1 MQPLTPPLMPPLDT
15 AELALIPSA
24 PESVL
29 SPAVARRLPPTAP
42 TAPWRCTFQGVVWLQ
57 RVGAAA
63 ASMLPV
69 GLQRGRALPW
79 LVGAFVHYTASPVG
93 PYSEVYA
100 GLLVQKGFR
109 VVAHIP
115 FMAVDSL
122 ASLRGGRANWALP
135 KTWAT
140 FDGNRPD
147 DGVLEAAGEGWQVSA
162 RARPF
167 GPTVPMRAALPCVQV
182 RPDQAVGWFTST
194 ISGSAR
200 PCRVEVD
207 VASEGSLAGW
217 MRPGRHLATQWA
229 NASLTVSPLAEKSL

>member
-1 MQPLTPPLMPPLDT
+1 MAAAVMPPLDT

-29 SPAVARRLPPTAP
+29 TPAAARRLPPTAP
-42 TAPWRCTFQGVVWLQ
+42 AAPWQCTFDGVVWLQ

-63 ASMLPV
+63 ASVLPV
-69 GLQRGRALPW
+69 RLQRGRALPW
-79 LVGAFVHYTASPVG
+79 LVGAFVRYTASPVG

-140 FDGNRPD
+140 FDGTRLD
-147 DGVLEAAGEGWQVSA
+147 DGFLEAAGEGWQVSA

-167 GPTVPMRAALPCVQV
+167 GPSVPMRTALPCVQV
-182 RPDQAVGWFTST
+182 RPDQAVAGFTST
-194 ISGSAR
+194 VSGSAR
-200 PCRVEVD
+200 PCLVEVD

-217 MRPGRHLATQWA
+217 LPSGRHLATQWS
-229 NASLTVSPLAEKSL
+229 NASLTVSPPAERSF